1 MKKIKVLF
9 LCVHNS
15 TRSQMAEA
23 YLNKFGEGQFEAESA
38 GFEPGKLN
46 PIAVDVM
53 KEEGIDI
60 SGNKVDSVYE
70 FFKQRRFYGYVITVC
85 DTANNQKCPVFPG
98 VPKRIHWNIEDPSS
112 FKGSHEKKLE
122 KTRIVRDEI
131 KKRVKGFIESM
142 KSK

>member
-1 MKKIKVLF
+1 M
-9 LCVHNS
+9 S
-15 TRSQMAEA
+15 EA
-23 YLNKFGEGQFEAESA
+23 YLNKFGDGQFEAESA

-46 PIAVDVM
+46 PVAVDIM

-60 SGNKVDSVYE
+60 SGNKVNSVYE

-85 DTANNQKCPVFPG
+85 DTANNQKCPIFPG
-98 VPKRIHWNIEDPSS
+98 VPERIHWNIEDPSS
-112 FKGSHEKKLE
+112 FKGSYEKKLK

-131 KKRVKGFIESM
+131 KKRVKGFIKDV

>member
-15 TRSQMAEA
+15 ARSQMAEA
-23 YLNKFGEGQFEAESA
+23 YLNKFGEGQFKAESA

-60 SGNKVDSVYE
+60 SDNRIDSVYE

-85 DTANNQKCPVFPG
+85 DTANNQKCPIFPG
-98 VPKRIHWNIEDPSS
+98 VPKRIHWNIEDLSS
-112 FKGSHEKKLE
+112 FKGSYEKKLK

-131 KKRVKGFIESM
+131 KKRVKGFIEDV

>member
-85 DTANNQKCPVFPG
+85 DTANNQKCPIFPG
-98 VPKRIHWNIEDPSS
+98 IPERIHWNIEDPSS
-112 FKGSHEKKLE
+112 FKGSYEKRLK